1 MFAATVFLCLF
12 GTPDACTQ
20 ALAMHDERG
29 PYATIEECQE
39 RTAQMQIDAF
49 ALAVSQGICRPRIW
63 ARCEQVEIGEVL

>member
-12 GTPDACTQ
+12 GTADECAH
-20 ALAMHDERG
+20 ALGFHDDRG

-49 ALAVSQGICRPRIW
+49 ALAVSQGICRPRTW
-63 ARCEQVEIGEVL
+63 STCEQVEIGEVL